1 LSRGDQK
8 GAEMPELGTKLA
20 ERAEA
25 GHVFGF
31 SRHGFRSAAE
41 VALAHYEEQHGVPD
55 EALQVE
61 FFITAENPV
70 HDYIAVLVP
79 PGS

>member
-1 LSRGDQK
+1 
-8 GAEMPELGTKLA
+8 MPELGTKLA
-20 ERAEA
+20 QRAEE
-25 GHVFGF
+25 GF
-31 SRHGFRSAAE
+31 VLGRSKHGFRSAAE

-55 EALQVE
+55 EALQIE

>member
-1 LSRGDQK
+1 MSAEKRAVEGEIK
-8 GAEMPELGTKLA
+8 GI
-20 ERAEA
+20 
-25 GHVFGF
+25 

-41 VALAHYEEQHGVPD
+41 VALAHWEEQHGVPD
-55 EALQVE
+55 EALQIE
-61 FFITAENPV
+61 FFISAENPV

>member
-1 LSRGDQK
+1 
-8 GAEMPELGTKLA
+8 MPELGNKLA
-20 ERAEA
+20 QRIEEGQIVGR
-25 GHVFGF
+25 

-41 VALAHYEEQHGVPD
+41 VALAHWEEQHGVPD
-55 EALQVE
+55 EALQIE
-61 FFITAENPV
+61 FFISAENPV

>member
-1 LSRGDQK
+1 MS
-8 GAEMPELGTKLA
+8 ELGPKLTQRT
-20 ERAEA
+20 EE
-25 GHVFGF
+25 GHVVGF

-55 EALQVE
+55 QELQVE
-61 FFITAENPV
+61 FFISAENPV
-70 HDYIAVLVP
+70 RDYIAVLVP

>member
-1 LSRGDQK
+1 MSEKSQEYVDEVK
-8 GAEMPELGTKLA
+8 G
-20 ERAEA
+20 
-25 GHVFGF
+25 V

-41 VALAHYEEQHGVPD
+41 VALAHYEEQHGPPEGELV
-55 EALQVE
+55 VE
-61 FFITAENPV
+61 FRITAENPV